1 MDLKRIER
9 AIVEILIAIGEDPT
23 REGLKQTPRRIARLY
38 KEIFSGINTDPKKV
52 MKVYRVKN
60 QEEMIIIKD
69 IPFYSMCEHHLLP
82 FFGKAHIVYIP
93 KKNRITGFSN
103 LVQVVETLARRPQ
116 IQERLTSQI
125 ADLIMAR
132 LQPMGLLVVI
142 EAEQLCLS
150 MTGVKK
156 PGHLTVTSAIRG
168 VMRHPAT
175 RNEALSLLKKER
187 KD

>member
-1 MDLKRIER
+1 MNLKKIEK
-9 AIVEILIAIGEDPT
+9 AISDILLAIGEDPN
-23 REGLKQTPRRIARLY
+23 REGLKNTPKRIAKLY
-38 KEIFSGINTDPKKV
+38 KEIFAGIDADPAKL
-52 MKVYRVKN
+52 MRVYKVKN

-103 LVQVVETLARRPQ
+103 LVKVVETLSRKPQ
-116 IQERLTSQI
+116 IQERFTSEV
-125 ADLIMAR
+125 ADLLMAR
-132 LQPMGLLVVI
+132 LHPMGLLVVI

-156 PGHLTVTSAIRG
+156 PGHTTVTSAIRG

-175 RNEALSLLKKER
+175 RNEALSLLRKER
-187 KD
+187 

>member
-1 MDLKRIER
+1 MDLKRIEK
-9 AIVEILIAIGEDPT
+9 AVADILIAIGEDPN
-23 REGLKQTPRRIARLY
+23 REGLKNTPRRIARLY
-38 KEIFSGINTDPKKV
+38 KEIFAGVNTDPAKV
-52 MKVYRVKN
+52 MRVYRVKN
-60 QEEMIIIKD
+60 QEEMIIVKD

-103 LVQVVETLARRPQ
+103 LIKVVDILARKPQ
-116 IQERLTSQI
+116 IQERLTSEI
-125 ADLIMAR
+125 ADLLVAR

-175 RNEALSLLKKER
+175 RNEALSLLRKER
-187 KD
+187 